1 MTKPTT
7 TKAADMA
14 KGSRSGPKQ
23 DPDPK
28 NSHLIVPALNLGP
41 DDEDEE
47 DDYQPPRGFALP
59 TSPKAA
65 SVPSQHG
72 VITGESGPSEAGE
85 TERLSVVATAADS
98 GVRVVVAE
106 SSPAVGTVPG
116 PQSPVAPVLDSVV
129 ERQKEQAPDDHHSG
143 QDRKESSTPISPL
156 DNGEPA
162 EPPSGG
168 ALERSSGATSW
179 GRNGATPAVRA
190 TGSLAGVPARRP
202 GRRRPTEPFNPDQ
215 PRQRNQEA
223 MLELA
228 QTAPNYASLL
238 TVYSASKL
246 NALPFENRNINL
258 YGLTADQVGT
268 QSAADKA
275 LIKTLTLQRPK
286 LTTATYVDAAL
297 EPVLRPL
304 DPKGVDLDAMEDERD
319 YVYELAQK
327 GLAYRRYI
335 LSDPESANMPN
346 YRPVCSLRADVNARL
361 TRMMDLMESI
371 QGIQAKPFEII
382 SACLAEY
389 LASLPAERPHLAGW
403 FQKNL
408 VTTIQ

>member
-1 MTKPTT
+1 VTKPAT
-7 TKAADMA
+7 TKAADAA
-14 KGSRSGPKQ
+14 KGSKTGPKQ
-23 DPDPK
+23 DPEPK
-28 NSHLIVPALNLGP
+28 TSHLIVPALNLGS

-47 DDYQPPRGFALP
+47 DDYRPSRGFTMP
-59 TSPKAA
+59 TPSRAA

-72 VITGESGPSEAGE
+72 EVSGGNGPSEVAGAE
-85 TERLSVVATAADS
+85 GPSVAAPAADS
-98 GVRVVVAE
+98 GVRGVAADSPPTVAAAPGLQPPATPVVD
-106 SSPAVGTVPG
+106 P
-116 PQSPVAPVLDSVV
+116 VV
-129 ERQKEQAPDDHHSG
+129 EGRVEPAPGDHRAGQDQREPISGASIDIREQA
-143 QDRKESSTPISPL
+143 
-156 DNGEPA
+156 EPQL
-162 EPPSGG
+162 GG
-168 ALERSSGATSW
+168 ALERSSGLTSW
-179 GRNGATPAVRA
+179 GRSGATPAVRA
-190 TGSLAGVPARRP
+190 TGSLTGVPARRP
-202 GRRRPTEPFNPDQ
+202 GRRRPTEPFNSDQ

-223 MLELA
+223 MLELS
-228 QTAPNYASLL
+228 QIAPSYASLL
-238 TVYSASKL
+238 TVYSASQL

-268 QSAADKA
+268 QSVADKA

-304 DPKGVDLDAMEDERD
+304 DPTGVDLDAMEDERD

-335 LSDPESANMPN
+335 LSDPESTNMPN

-371 QGIQAKPFEII
+371 QDIQAKPFEIV
-382 SACLAEY
+382 SAYLAEY
-389 LASLPAERPHLAGW
+389 LASLPDERPHLVGW
-403 FQKNL
+403 FQKNM